1 MSQLRVHADGEPA
14 GSLVRTG
21 RHGSVFR
28 YDEDIPEKRAVSVT
42 MPVQLASYDLDFGL
56 HPVFDMN
63 LPEGRLRDHLLQHFR
78 KAAGTFDDFDL
89 LSVVGRSQIGRLR
102 YSAPDE
108 PLDEAVPFQS
118 VDELLRARRGGDLL
132 EYLLNTFSKYSGISG
147 VQPKVLIRD
156 SERSRFAEVAPA
168 IIGATHIVKL
178 WEPESFPELAANEY
192 FCLQVAEKA
201 GIPVPSAELAEDGSA
216 LVVERFDLRR
226 DGTYRGIE
234 DFCCLNGFGADR
246 KYKGGYER
254 GVFRRA
260 SEFMPESDSAVSEAL
275 FKMIVLNTAVR
286 NGDAHLKNF
295 AVLYDD
301 PQGTLE
307 LAPMYDVVTTS
318 AYLPQDQM
326 ALTLDGR
333 PNWPNREMLRNLGR
347 TRTNLSESQIGVV
360 LQRTLDAIS
369 DTARQMAQYAKD
381 RPEFEETFRRMKS
394 SWDDGA
400 RSLTS

>member
-1 MSQLRVHADGEPA
+1 
-14 GSLVRTG
+14 
-21 RHGSVFR
+21 
-28 YDEDIPEKRAVSVT
+28 
-42 MPVQLASYDLDFGL
+42 
-56 HPVFDMN
+56 
-63 LPEGRLRDHLLQHFR
+63 
-78 KAAGTFDDFDL
+78 
-89 LSVVGRSQIGRLR
+89 
-102 YSAPDE
+102 
-108 PLDEAVPFQS
+108 
-118 VDELLRARRGGDLL
+118 
-132 EYLLNTFSKYSGISG
+132 
-147 VQPKVLIRD
+147 
-156 SERSRFAEVAPA
+156 
-168 IIGATHIVKL
+168 
-178 WEPESFPELAANEY
+178 
-192 FCLQVAEKA
+192 
-201 GIPVPSAELAEDGSA
+201 
-216 LVVERFDLRR
+216 
-226 DGTYRGIE
+226 
-234 DFCCLNGFGADR
+234 
-246 KYKGGYER
+246 
-254 GVFRRA
+254 
-260 SEFMPESDSAVSEAL
+260 
-275 FKMIVLNTAVR
+275 MIVLNTAVR